1 MRTIANSIVFQC
13 QRELVGKFNSKLHR
27 MGCKILSGGKILN
40 FSLCLTKEGY
50 HVLQLLSQISEI
62 QGFTMAKFPQT

>member
-27 MGCKILSGGKILN
+27 MGCKILSGGKIYRDYKLIGN
-40 FSLCLTKEGY
+40 YKLEYDGGITDIFNGN
-50 HVLQLLSQISEI
+50 V
-62 QGFTMAKFPQT
+62 KF